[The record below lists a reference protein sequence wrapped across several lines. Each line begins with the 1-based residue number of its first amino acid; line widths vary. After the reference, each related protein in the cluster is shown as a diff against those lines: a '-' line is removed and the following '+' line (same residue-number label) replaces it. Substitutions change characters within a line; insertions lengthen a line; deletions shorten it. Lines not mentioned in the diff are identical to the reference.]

1 MDALPRILVC
11 QSRLAALFGVLMLC
25 CMSLI
30 SDVRAQS
37 NVGIGTLNPDPSAL
51 LEMQAT
57 DKGMLIPR
65 MTSTQRSS
73 IVSPATGLLVYQ
85 TDSLSP
91 AAPATFWYFD
101 GTIWRPIISNATGWY
116 LAGNSGTNAAN
127 NFIGTTDAQ
136 DFVVKTNNTERL
148 RVYSGG
154 DIAIISGT
162 TAQELRFTEPSGSGT
177 NYTSIEARAQ
187 AANIPWVLPDTQGG
201 ARTVLTNDGAGN
213 LYWSNNATNL
223 LFATTTLAT
232 FTGNQNNLSL
242 SLDKSIFR
250 VCASANYDLTGMSGG
265 VDGRFVAVCNVCN
278 TGNIR
283 IMNDNANSTAANRIL
298 IGGGGSFSFGYNE
311 SVLLVYDGTSQRW
324 RVSGKTP

>member
-1 MDALPRILVC
+1 MRALRRISYVVTQTYAYAGLIL
-11 QSRLAALFGVLMLC
+11 LACLC
-25 CMSLI
+25 LI
-30 SDVRAQS
+30 TEVEAQQ
-37 NVGIGTLNPDPSAL
+37 NVGIGTLNPNASAL

-65 MTSTQRSS
+65 MTSAQKLA
-73 IVSPATGLLVYQ
+73 IASPATGLLIYQ

-91 AAPATFWYFD
+91 TNPATFWYYT
-101 GTIWRPIISNATGWY
+101 GTMWVPIISMAQGWG
-116 LAGNSGTNAAN
+116 LQGNSGTNPTN

-136 DFVVKTNNTERL
+136 DFVVRTNNTERF

-154 DIAIISGT
+154 DMAIISGT
-162 TAQELRFTEPSGSGT
+162 TANELRFTEPSGSGT

-187 AANIPWVLPDTQGG
+187 AVNIPWVLPDTQG
-201 ARTVLTNDGAGN
+201 ASRTVLTNDGSGN
-213 LYWSNNATNL
+213 LYWSHNANNL
-223 LFATTTLAT
+223 QFAVTTLST
-232 FTGNQNNLSL
+232 FTGNQHNLQL
-242 SLDKSIFR
+242 AADKSVFR
-250 VCASANYDLTGMSGG
+250 VCASANYDLTGLTGG

-283 IMNDNANSTAANRIL
+283 IMNENANSTAANRIL

-324 RVSGKTP
+324 RVVGKTP